1 MHTIPNY
8 LFHYTNIE
16 TLSLILANRT
26 FRLTSLNQLD
36 DLQEKETGDTPN
48 FGQFCYVSSWTDDKT
63 ESIPMW
69 NMYSSLE
76 SGIRIKLK
84 SNPFKLYEN
93 SPDDISKINILS
105 INDSST
111 DAFQHSYIPLRCML
125 EQHFSCL
132 HAMTSSFLHQVK
144 YTNDRDKLYQ
154 HAI

>member
-1 MHTIPNY
+1 MQNTPDY

-84 SNPFKLYEN
+84 ANPFKLYKN
-93 SPDDISKINILS
+93 SPDDISKIKLLS
-105 INDSST
+105 IIDSST
-111 DAFQHSYIPLRCML
+111 EA
-125 EQHFSCL
+125 
-132 HAMTSSFLHQVK
+132 
-144 YTNDRDKLYQ
+144 
-154 HAI
+154 